1 LAESGADQA
10 TLNAAVARSEIEFSD
25 QARALGFSNAQLQP
39 YIASFRD
46 MATVIRNVPRKITVK
61 ANANPA
67 LQALAEYNAA
77 LDGARANAARGIPT
91 VTPRVQKARYEAIA
105 IAASDR
111 SMYQRF
117 LNQGILNGY
126 LRGNTWYKYLGTYAQ
141 GGYTGRGGK
150 YEPAGVVHKGEYVVP
165 KSQVNQSTGMPHAN
179 ALGGQ
184 MPASRGPAYAG
195 GGHVTGNDGMMVE
208 LGPKSMSVMRQA
220 VQKEMAVYFD
230 SVEVARVANTGN
242 KQIVAMGGRP

>member
-1 LAESGADQA
+1 LG
-10 TLNAAVARSEIEFSD
+10 LGEI
-25 QARALGFSNAQLQP
+25 Q
-39 YIASFRD
+39 
-46 MATVIRNVPRKITVK
+46 
-61 ANANPA
+61 
-67 LQALAEYNAA
+67 
-77 LDGARANAARGIPT
+77 
-91 VTPRVQKARYEAIA
+91 
-105 IAASDR
+105 
-111 SMYQRF
+111 
-117 LNQGILNGY
+117 GY
-126 LRGNTWYKYLGTYAQ
+126 LQGRTWYKYLDTYAQ

-184 MPASRGPAYAG
+184 MPASSGPAYAG
-195 GGHVTGNDGMMVE
+195 GGHVTGNGGMMVE